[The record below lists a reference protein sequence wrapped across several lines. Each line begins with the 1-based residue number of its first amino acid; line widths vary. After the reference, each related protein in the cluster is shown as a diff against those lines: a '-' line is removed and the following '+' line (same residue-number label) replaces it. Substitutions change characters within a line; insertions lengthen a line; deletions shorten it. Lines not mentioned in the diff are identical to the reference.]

1 MLKQQYRIL
10 KYIYKNP
17 EIKKSELLQKFPDFE
32 KHERGISEYVYVTNK
47 NKDAVS
53 EIEEKLF
60 KEASE
65 KHLPIL
71 ESSEY
76 VDKNMPKDIQNITD
90 NSLITYSTKL
100 NFQEYLENKRH
111 DEFVFWLPYAITT
124 FIALVS
130 AAPTIYKIVIFIY
143 ELFQKSTH

>member
-17 EIKKSELLQKFPDFE
+17 ETKKSKLLQKFPDFE
-32 KHERGISEYVYVTNK
+32 KYERSISEYVYVTSK
-47 NKDAVS
+47 NNNTVS

-60 KEASE
+60 NEANE
-65 KHLPIL
+65 KHLSIL

-76 VDKNMPKDIQNITD
+76 VRNNMPKDIQNITD

-100 NFQEYLENKRH
+100 NFQEYLESNRH
-111 DEFVFWLPYAITT
+111 DEFVFWLPYTITT

-130 AAPTIYKIVIFIY
+130 AAPTIYKIVMFIC